1 MIKHKWNTTMEN
13 VSVMFPLSISDV
25 PHPGLCN
32 LDTNDHIYCIWRQ
45 IIREFIMAQL
55 VPIVDKKRL
64 KMKAIFESDLL
75 TPSSTSDLKGCQEK
89 LPEFV

>member
-1 MIKHKWNTTMEN
+1 MEN
-13 VSVMFPLSISDV
+13 VSVLFPLSISDV

-45 IIREFIMAQL
+45 IIREFNMKQ
-55 VPIVDKKRL
+55 IVLIAENKSL

-75 TPSSTSDLKGCQEK
+75 TPRSTSDFKGYQET

>member
-1 MIKHKWNTTMEN
+1 MEN
-13 VSVMFPLSISDV
+13 VSVLFPLSISDV

-45 IIREFIMAQL
+45 IIREFNMKQ
-55 VPIVDKKRL
+55 IVFIADKKSL
-64 KMKAIFESDLL
+64 KMKAIFESELL
-75 TPSSTSDLKGCQEK
+75 TPRFTSDFKGYQET